1 MKVLY
6 IASLLH
12 LVQFQITFM
21 RKSTQQMMF
30 LIELN
35 TLKSVKLYALP
46 LKKRDQRQKKR
57 NICVALG
64 QIFCEL
70 IGKNAKISRNRT
82 LELALIYIILTSISN
97 DKFDWLKGKK

>member
-46 LKKRDQRQKKR
+46 LKKRDQRKKTRHRCRARPNFLRTSWKKR
-57 NICVALG
+57 ENVA
-64 QIFCEL
+64 ESRPR
-70 IGKNAKISRNRT
+70 IGT
-82 LELALIYIILTSISN
+82 DVTS
-97 DKFDWLKGKK
+97 

>member
-46 LKKRDQRQKKR
+46 LKKRDQRKKKR
-57 NICVALG
+57 DIGVALG

-70 IGKNAKISRNRT
+70 LGKNAKMSRNRG
-82 LELALIYIILTSISN
+82 LELALLPELVSSYIR
-97 DKFDWLKGKK
+97 

>member
-30 LIELN
+30 LIEHN
-35 TLKSVKLYALP
+35 TLKSVKLYAFP
-46 LKKRDQRQKKR
+46 LKKRDQRK
-57 NICVALG
+57 
-64 QIFCEL
+64 
-70 IGKNAKISRNRT
+70 KNATSVSRSAQFFAKF
-82 LELALIYIILTSISN
+82 LEKTRKYRGIAA
-97 DKFDWLKGKK
+97 

>member
-30 LIELN
+30 LIELY

-46 LKKRDQRQKKR
+46 LKKRDQRKKKTRHWCRARPNFLRTYWKKR
-57 NICVALG
+57 ENIA
-64 QIFCEL
+64 ESHPR
-70 IGKNAKISRNRT
+70 IGT
-82 LELALIYIILTSISN
+82 EIYH
-97 DKFDWLKGKK
+97 FDINF